1 MPQANE
7 GTMPIIRGANF
18 LWVLMSVLAL
28 VVGLIAGRMG
38 LVGQPPNTLSLANF
52 RADFPLRKIQTKTF
66 SNETVQIDGNEFIDC
81 TFDNVIFKFDGT
93 APFRFSNDHFQGHS
107 KYSLTSNNPVIKS
120 TIELMGA
127 FINLT
132 NPPQP
137 PTKEN
142 K

>member
-1 MPQANE
+1 
-7 GTMPIIRGANF
+7 MPIIRGGNF
-18 LWVLMSVLAL
+18 LWVLISVLAL
-28 VVGLIAGRMG
+28 VVGLIGGRMG

-52 RADFPLRKIQTKTF
+52 RADFPLSKIQAKTF

-81 TFDNVIFKFDGT
+81 TFDNVIFKFDGK

-107 KYSLTSNNPVIKS
+107 KYSITSSNPIVTS
-120 TIELMGA
+120 TIQLMGG

-132 NPPQP
+132 NPQQSP
-137 PTKEN
+137 PKEN